1 MHSWTGCV
9 RAISRYR
16 AAGTT
21 VAYFVKPKHP
31 DFMQSAQPTV
41 TVVMATYNGARFL
54 REQIESI
61 LAQTY
66 PVEALV
72 IQDGR
77 IG

>member
-1 MHSWTGCV
+1 
-9 RAISRYR
+9 
-16 AAGTT
+16 
-21 VAYFVKPKHP
+21 
-31 DFMQSAQPTV
+31 MQSAQPTV

>member
-1 MHSWTGCV
+1 
-9 RAISRYR
+9 
-16 AAGTT
+16 
-21 VAYFVKPKHP
+21 
-31 DFMQSAQPTV
+31 MQSAQPTV

-72 IQDGR
+72 IQDDGSDDDTIDIAR
-77 IG
+77 EYAERHP